1 MQRDGTV
8 SVTLLCLCTSP
19 RYRVKFTGVF
29 LFQPLAS
36 IKAVLCSGRQYT
48 NKLCINYVV
57 AHVVNGVVELCY
69 VVFDVVND
77 VLELC
82 YVLIDVVNDVV
93 EFCEVIIDVVIGV
106 VKLCCDVVCY
116 DWCCGAM

>member
-1 MQRDGTV
+1 MQEAQEQARGII
-8 SVTLLCLCTSP
+8 
-19 RYRVKFTGVF
+19 YIYI